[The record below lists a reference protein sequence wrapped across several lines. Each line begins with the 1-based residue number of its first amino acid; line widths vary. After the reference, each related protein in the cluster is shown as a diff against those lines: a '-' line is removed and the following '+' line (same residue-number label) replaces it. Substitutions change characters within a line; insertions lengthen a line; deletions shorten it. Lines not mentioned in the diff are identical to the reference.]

1 MKGKEIKDACAGMR
15 ERGMEVN
22 SELSGLE
29 LNWNEKKG
37 KNDCESCWLHFRG
50 QVRRVPS
57 LHTRRPTYLC
67 IHTHM
72 LDVNLTGHK
81 HMLIITHSPT

>member
-1 MKGKEIKDACAGMR
+1 MMKGKEIKDACAGMR

-37 KNDCESCWLHFRG
+37 KND
-50 QVRRVPS
+50 
-57 LHTRRPTYLC
+57 
-67 IHTHM
+67 
-72 LDVNLTGHK
+72 
-81 HMLIITHSPT
+81 